1 MSKIVGI
8 IGGMG
13 PKATVD
19 LYNKIVDYTDASSDQ
34 DHLHVVIDGNAK
46 IPDRTSY
53 ILGNGKSPLD
63 ELVKTGERLKNA
75 GADFLIM
82 PCNTAH
88 YFYDELYEKLNM
100 PFINM
105 IEEVGKYIV
114 TKHGKIKVGLLGTLG
129 TYQGKVY
136 ERYCKELGLDIIIPS
151 KEVRQKVSD
160 AVYIVKSGQR
170 NFTKEFAMDM
180 LKEFDEKDVNAVI
193 LGCTE
198 LPLIFQPLENDLKD
212 FEFISSTDILAKE
225 TIKRVKK

>member
-13 PKATVD
+13 PKATAD
-19 LYNKIVDYTDASSDQ
+19 LYNKIVDYTDANLDQ
-34 DHLHVVIDGNAK
+34 DHLHVIIEGNAK

-53 ILGNGKSPLD
+53 ILGKGESPLE
-63 ELVKTGERLKNA
+63 ELLRTGERLKSI

-88 YFYDELYEKLNM
+88 YFYDDLYEKLNI

-114 TKHGKIKVGLLGTLG
+114 NKYGKIKVGLLATLG
-129 TYQGKVY
+129 TYEGKVY
-136 ERYCKELGLDIIIPS
+136 EKYCEKLGLDIVIPS
-151 KEVRQKVSD
+151 KEVRKKVSD
-160 AVYIVKSGQR
+160 AVYIVKSGQKD
-170 NFTKEFAMDM
+170 FTKEFAMDM
-180 LKEFDEKDVNAVI
+180 IEEFVKDDINVVI

-198 LPLIFQPLENDLKD
+198 LPLIFQPLEKD
-212 FEFISSTDILAKE
+212 IKGVEFISSTDILAKE
-225 TIKRVKK
+225 TIKRGKK

>member
-19 LYNKIVDYTDASSDQ
+19 LYNKIVDYTDVNLDQ
-34 DHLHVVIDGNAK
+34 NHLHVIIDGNAK

-53 ILGNGKSPLD
+53 ILGKGKSPLE
-63 ELVKTGERLKNA
+63 ELVKTGERLKKV
-75 GADFLIM
+75 GVDVLIM

-88 YFYDELYEKLNM
+88 YFYDELYKKLNI

-114 TKHGKIKVGLLGTLG
+114 NRHGKIKVGLLATLG
-129 TYQGKVY
+129 TYEGKVY
-136 ERYCKELGLDIIIPS
+136 EKYCNKLGLDIVTPS
-151 KEVRQKVSD
+151 KDGRKKVSD
-160 AVYIVKSGQR
+160 AIYAVKGGQK

-180 LKEFDEKDVNAVI
+180 LYEFLEKNVDVVI

-225 TIKRVKK
+225 TIKRAK

>member
-1 MSKIVGI
+1 MSKVVGI

-19 LYNKIVDYTDASSDQ
+19 LYNKIVDYTEANLDQ
-34 DHLHVVIDGNAK
+34 NHLHVIIDGNAK

-53 ILGNGKSPLD
+53 ILGKGKSPLE
-63 ELVKTGERLKNA
+63 ELVKTGERLKKI
-75 GADFLIM
+75 GVDILIM

-88 YFYDELYEKLNM
+88 YFYDELYKKLNM

-114 TKHGKIKVGLLGTLG
+114 NKYGKIKVGLLATLG
-129 TYQGKVY
+129 TYEGKVY
-136 ERYCKELGLDIIIPS
+136 EKYCDKLGLDIVTPS
-151 KEVRQKVSD
+151 KDGRKKVSD

-180 LKEFDEKDVNAVI
+180 LYGFLEKNVDVVI

-198 LPLIFQPLENDLKD
+198 LPLIFQPLENDLND
-212 FEFISSTDILAKE
+212 FKFISSTDILAKE
-225 TIKRVKK
+225 TIKRVK

>member
-13 PKATVD
+13 PKATAD
-19 LYNKIVDYTDASSDQ
+19 LYNKIVDYTDAKVDQ
-34 DHLHVVIDGNAK
+34 DHLHVIIEGNAK
-46 IPDRTSY
+46 IPDRTNY
-53 ILGNGKSPLD
+53 ILGKGENPLG
-63 ELVKTGERLKNA
+63 ELIKTGERLKNA

-88 YFYDELYEKLNM
+88 YFYDELYEKLNV

-105 IEEVGKYIV
+105 IEEVGKYILD
-114 TKHGKIKVGLLGTLG
+114 KHGKIKVGLLATLG
-129 TYQGKVY
+129 TYEGKVY
-136 ERYCKELGLDIIIPS
+136 EKYCNRLGLDIVAPS
-151 KEVRQKVSD
+151 KEIREKVSN
-160 AVYIVKSGQR
+160 AVYIVKGGQR
-170 NFTKEFAMDM
+170 EFTKEFAMDM
-180 LKEFDEKDVNAVI
+180 LKEFKKKHINVII

-198 LPLIFQPLENDLKD
+198 LPLIFQPLENELKE

>member
-114 TKHGKIKVGLLGTLG
+114 TKHGKIKVGLLATLG
-129 TYQGKVY
+129 TYQGKIY

-151 KEVRQKVSD
+151 KEVRQKVFRCS
-160 AVYIVKSGQR
+160 VYSKKW
-170 NFTKEFAMDM
+170 TKKFY
-180 LKEFDEKDVNAVI
+180 
-193 LGCTE
+193 
-198 LPLIFQPLENDLKD
+198 
-212 FEFISSTDILAKE
+212 
-225 TIKRVKK
+225 